1 MSTRVFSSVGLLLVA
16 ANLFALRGTAAES
29 PTAAGE
35 IGLKI
40 GDPAP
45 GFTLKDQNGL
55 EVSLSD
61 LVKKGPVAVVFH
73 RSAEWCLFCKF
84 ELRHLQRNLRK
95 FEAEGGQVVA
105 ISYDSSDILK
115 KFADRQSITFP
126 LLSDQGSKT
135 IDAFKVLDRSAT
147 DPTNRFSAH
156 VAFVL
161 DQGGI
166 VRDKLVD
173 VILREE
179 PGIGYLVKAVREARN
194 AKPEGR
200 PPVKQETSSRDP
212 QEPPPTRNPT

>member
-115 KFADRQSITFP
+115 KFADS
-126 LLSDQGSKT
+126 
-135 IDAFKVLDRSAT
+135 RSRS
-147 DPTNRFSAH
+147 RFSQTRA
-156 VAFVL
+156 
-161 DQGGI
+161 
-166 VRDKLVD
+166 
-173 VILREE
+173 
-179 PGIGYLVKAVREARN
+179 ARLS
-194 AKPEGR
+194 
-200 PPVKQETSSRDP
+200 TLSRCSTGA
-212 QEPPPTRNPT
+212 PPTRRTDSRLTSLSCSIRAASSVTSWST